1 MPHLIHCGEVDTV
14 RGSSVKSLLELSGG
28 PRLDEAQ
35 ADSLD
40 GPLTALFVFNGA
52 IDGLDRRLQLNEPRA
67 GVYCLFTLK
76 WRRDDLCEGASVL
89 NGRLESGQRGSS
101 AWIFERISPVLLIVA
116 SNCLIKHRQP
126 AIGRKLP
133 RGAGIVFD
141 QLILFSENL
150 SQNASLGHFIGV
162 ALAPLA
168 KPETNSK
175 LLDVFSLATISF
187 SVS

>member
-14 RGSSVKSLLELSGG
+14 RGSSVKSLLELSGA

-89 NGRLESGQRGSS
+89 NQTFTGPFLGCG
-101 AWIFERISPVLLIVA
+101 VLLA
-116 SNCLIKHRQP
+116 HDHL
-126 AIGRKLP
+126 
-133 RGAGIVFD
+133 
-141 QLILFSENL
+141 
-150 SQNASLGHFIGV
+150 
-162 ALAPLA
+162 
-168 KPETNSK
+168 
-175 LLDVFSLATISF
+175 
-187 SVS
+187 